1 MKINVPGPSLY
12 VATSDSGSS
21 LVTRNFG
28 HYKNYHG
35 FCERLRVILVKNLD
49 TTAVVF
55 KKYFVDALQE
65 EGDKNGQFNQ

>member
-12 VATSDSGSS
+12 VASSESGG
-21 LVTRNFG
+21 LITRNFG

-65 EGDKNGQFNQ
+65 ENDQ